1 MKLTKSK
8 LKQIIKET
16 LNEYGAESAVDP
28 RSAVE
33 RVADQLDSAL
43 ESWSTHGDE
52 GDTAR
57 MQANLAQIA
66 QDLRQA
72 IEASKAV

>member
-1 MKLTKSK
+1 MKLTKTK
-8 LKQIIKET
+8 LKQLIKET
-16 LNEYGAESAVDP
+16 LNEHGAESAVDP

-33 RVADQLDSAL
+33 LVADQLDSAL
-43 ESWSTHGDE
+43 ETWSAQGDE

-72 IEASKAV
+72 IEASGQ

>member
-8 LKQIIKET
+8 LKLIIKET

-33 RVADQLDSAL
+33 RVADQLDAAL
-43 ESWSTHGDE
+43 EAWSDIGDE

-66 QDLRQA
+66 QDLRRA
-72 IEASKAV
+72 IELGQ